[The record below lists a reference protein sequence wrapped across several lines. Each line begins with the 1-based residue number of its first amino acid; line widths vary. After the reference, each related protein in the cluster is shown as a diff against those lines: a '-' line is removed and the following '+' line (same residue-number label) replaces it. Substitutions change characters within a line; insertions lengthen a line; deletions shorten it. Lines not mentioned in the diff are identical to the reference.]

1 MATVNMAYDHPQYTV
16 HHIVSFP
23 EGGAGTVAYAR
34 FVAAIAC
41 QAFSATYVVTTAGT
55 TTTSGVT
62 SAAFIKIS
70 GTTTTTA
77 RFLQLSSANTAY
89 VTSTNLVLNTAATG
103 GLALAAGDVLQCTQG
118 TDATA
123 KGMVSYEIG
132 FAPGASVTS

>member
-16 HHIVSFP
+16 HSIVSFP
-23 EGGAGTVAYAR
+23 EGGAGTVAFAR
-34 FVAAIAC
+34 FVAAVAC
-41 QAFSATYVVTTAGT
+41 QAFSATYTVTTAGT

-62 SAAFIKIS
+62 SMSFVKVS

-77 RFLQLSSANTAY
+77 KFVQLSSANTAY
-89 VTSTNLVLNTAATG
+89 VTATNVTLSGSNG
-103 GLALAAGDVLQCTQG
+103 GLALAQGDVLQCIQG